1 VTVSFVL
8 FFFFFFCTYLHFA
21 SISTSLELET
31 RRIYLI
37 FKICE
42 GIAESDEWEVI
53 QPNPKA
59 MGPYAFKDDQWVGYD
74 DEDIVRLKAR
84 YVNEKKLGGIM
95 FWSIDNDD
103 FRGKCH
109 DRPYPLIEAA
119 KEALLTDNR

>member
-1 VTVSFVL
+1 
-8 FFFFFFCTYLHFA
+8 
-21 SISTSLELET
+21 LELET